1 MRGRRRSLLIH
12 KICTDNENCFE
23 GNDQIAKAA
32 CEYYQ
37 IIFNCKTSRVDER
50 NLHHNPKL
58 VISEQNPMLHDMPTM
73 DELKQVIFAMNPNS
87 APSRDCIGGKFN
99 QACWNII
106 KNDLLAAV

>member
-1 MRGRRRSLLIH
+1 MRTGLRMTIRLLRLH
-12 KICTDNENCFE
+12 VN
-23 GNDQIAKAA
+23 
-32 CEYYQ
+32 
-37 IIFNCKTSRVDER
+37 IITIY
-50 NLHHNPKL
+50 LL
-58 VISEQNPMLHDMPTM
+58 VRLVELMKGIFINSEQNQMLQDMPTM